1 MREAIEYKDLRTI
14 RYFFI
19 EEYTEKEVKLL
30 RKAVAGTWSNVMKT
44 PDGFFS
50 VSFKENMDIYFELEI
65 GDIIEVCLGRASLH
79 KKLSYENVMIRKK
92 FKNTDLLI
100 DGCLV
105 EKCNDSEDHLIKFD
119 TINSDVSN
127 YLWSLTGFIYYLKN
141 LSSGRSYILCPHMAY
156 ASITQYS
163 VWYLSGKQL
172 VPSIEYNLEREKKM
186 KKEDLSWGN
195 ITKTELE
202 VMFEFRRLKRELS
215 VHRDDSSEGPLPLL
229 FAKIAAIGY
238 AANVNGSHWH
248 WFAPQTGEYEARR
261 SRAMRA
267 INELQTKQI
276 DDFINNT
283 SLGHLLRFDY
293 EKHQKIALD
302 EGMVSDIKEGFLYL
316 ANIVEKGGTPEKFW
330 DMIINSGFEYE
341 KDELKKKAQL
351 FIDSLNA

>member
-79 KKLSYENVMIRKK
+79 KKLSYESVMIRKK

-127 YLWSLTGFIYYLKN
+127 YLWSLTGFTYYLKN

-186 KKEDLSWGN
+186 KKEDLSWRN
-195 ITKTELE
+195 ITETELE
-202 VMFEFRRLKRELS
+202 VMFEFRRLQRELYDY
-215 VHRDDSSEGPLPLL
+215 RDNSSEGPLPLL
-229 FAKIAAIGY
+229 FAKIAAVGY
-238 AANVNGSHWH
+238 AANVNSSHWY
-248 WFAPQTGEYEARR
+248 APRTGEYEARR

-267 INELQTKQI
+267 IKDLQTKQI

-293 EKHQKIALD
+293 EKQHNTPD

-341 KDELKKKAQL
+341 KDELKKRAQL

>member
-1 MREAIEYKDLRTI
+1 MRKTTECKDLRTI

-19 EEYTEKEVKLL
+19 EEYTEKEIKLL

-79 KKLSYENVMIRKK
+79 KKLSYESVMIRKK

-127 YLWSLTGFIYYLKN
+127 YLWSLTGFTYYLKN

-172 VPSIEYNLEREKKM
+172 VPSIEYNLEREKKT
-186 KKEDLSWGN
+186 KKEDLSWRN
-195 ITKTELE
+195 ITETELE

-215 VHRDDSSEGPLPLL
+215 VHRDDSSEGPFPLL
-229 FAKIAAIGY
+229 FAKIAAVGY
-238 AANVNGSHWH
+238 AANVNSSHWY
-248 WFAPQTGEYEARR
+248 APRTGEYEARR

-267 INELQTKQI
+267 INDLQTKQI

-293 EKHQKIALD
+293 EKHQKITPD

>member
-79 KKLSYENVMIRKK
+79 KKLSYESVMIRKK

-127 YLWSLTGFIYYLKN
+127 YLWSLTGFTYYLKN

-186 KKEDLSWGN
+186 KKEDLSWRN
-195 ITKTELE
+195 ITETELE

-215 VHRDDSSEGPLPLL
+215 VHRDDSSEGPFPLL
-229 FAKIAAIGY
+229 FAKIAAVGY
-238 AANVNGSHWH
+238 AANVNSSHWY
-248 WFAPQTGEYEARR
+248 APRTGEYEARR

-267 INELQTKQI
+267 INDLQTKQI
-276 DDFINNT
+276 DDFINNS
-283 SLGHLLRFDY
+283 SLGPILRFDY
-293 EKHQKIALD
+293 EKQRNTPD

-316 ANIVEKGGTPEKFW
+316 AHIVEKGGTPEKFW

-341 KDELKKKAQL
+341 KDELKKRAQL

>member
-1 MREAIEYKDLRTI
+1 MREAIEYKDSKKTD
-14 RYFFI
+14 YFFV
-19 EEYTEKEVKLL
+19 EEYTEKEVKRIKKVLL
-30 RKAVAGTWSNVMKT
+30 GTWSNVIKN
-44 PDGFFS
+44 PSGS
-50 VSFKENMDIYFELEI
+50 ISISFKENMDIYFELEI

-79 KKLSYENVMIRKK
+79 KKLSYESVMIRKK

-127 YLWSLTGFIYYLKN
+127 YLWVLTGFKYYLKN

-172 VPSIEYNLEREKKM
+172 VPSIEYNLEREKNM
-186 KKEDLSWGN
+186 KKEDLSWRN
-195 ITKTELE
+195 ITETELE
-202 VMFEFRRLKRELS
+202 VMFEFRRLQRELY
-215 VHRDDSSEGPLPLL
+215 VYRDNSSEGPLPLL
-229 FAKIAAIGY
+229 FAKIAAVGY
-238 AANVNGSHWH
+238 AANVNSSHWY
-248 WFAPQTGEYEARR
+248 APRTVEYEARR

-267 INELQTKQI
+267 IGDLQTKQI

-293 EKHQKIALD
+293 EKQRNTPD

-316 ANIVEKGGTPEKFW
+316 AHIVEKGGTPEKFW

-341 KDELKKKAQL
+341 KDELKKRAQL

>member
-1 MREAIEYKDLRTI
+1 MRKATEYKDLRTI
-14 RYFFI
+14 HYFFI

-30 RKAVAGTWSNVMKT
+30 RKAVAGTLSNVMKT

-79 KKLSYENVMIRKK
+79 KKLSYESVMIRKK

-105 EKCNDSEDHLIKFD
+105 EKCKDSEDHLIKFD

-186 KKEDLSWGN
+186 KKEDLSWRN
-195 ITKTELE
+195 ITETELE
-202 VMFEFRRLKRELS
+202 VMFEFRRLKRELYDY
-215 VHRDDSSEGPLPLL
+215 RDNSSEGPLPLL
-229 FAKIAAIGY
+229 FAKIAAVGY
-238 AANVNGSHWH
+238 AAKVNSSNWY
-248 WFAPQTGEYEARR
+248 APRTGEYEARR

-267 INELQTKQI
+267 IGDLQTKQI

-293 EKHQKIALD
+293 EKQRNTPD

-330 DMIINSGFEYE
+330 DMIIDSGFEYE
-341 KDELKKKAQL
+341 KDELKKRAQL